1 MKKKVKNPF
10 FEKFFVKSISRNFSI
25 LDLELQNRIRSFN
38 WISTEHLNCAIDEFS
53 QEVRDLLYQAINGKK
68 NQIVFEFLREITH
81 FHFFFFQI
89 CLKLTEKW
97 HHKIN

>member
-1 MKKKVKNPF
+1 M
-10 FEKFFVKSISRNFSI
+10 KSISRNFSN

-53 QEVRDLLYQAINGKK
+53 QEVRDLLYQAINGNKKKQKKKK
-68 NQIVFEFLREITH
+68 NQILDFFREITH
-81 FHFFFFQI
+81 FHFFQI

-97 HHKIN
+97 LHKIN